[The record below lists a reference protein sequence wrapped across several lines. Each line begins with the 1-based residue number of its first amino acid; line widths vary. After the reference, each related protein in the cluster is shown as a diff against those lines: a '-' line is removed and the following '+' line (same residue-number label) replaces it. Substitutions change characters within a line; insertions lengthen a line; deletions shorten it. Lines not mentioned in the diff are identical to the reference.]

1 MSDEEENGTKVRF
14 DMSHLSQEEQAEEAD
29 KIENDVTYDVTPKTT
44 DHSSE
49 NRSNP
54 IPGTKAPEPPKL
66 KKKEITIR
74 EPRRSS
80 RPRADIPRRY
90 RE

>member
-54 IPGTKAPEPPKL
+54 IPGTKPPDPPKP
-66 KKKEITIR
+66 KKKEVTLR
-74 EPRRSS
+74 APRRLG
-80 RPRADIPRRY
+80 RKRRLPHKL